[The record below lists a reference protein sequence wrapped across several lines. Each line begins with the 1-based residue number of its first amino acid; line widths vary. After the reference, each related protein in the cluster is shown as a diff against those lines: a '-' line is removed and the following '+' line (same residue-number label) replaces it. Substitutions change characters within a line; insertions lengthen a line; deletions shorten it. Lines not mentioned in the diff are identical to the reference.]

1 MFARKHS
8 TPPGNAGSGEA
19 SRDDEEK
26 RQLRE
31 NLEKIGHKIIVLSGK
46 GGVGKSTI
54 AVNLA
59 VSLAERGF
67 SVGLLD
73 VDIHGPSVPKL
84 LGLQDKKL
92 ALDVSGAILPVEYRD
107 RLKVISIGFML
118 QSAND
123 AVIWRGPLKYSLIR
137 QFLKDVYWG
146 AIDYLVI
153 DSPPGTGDEPLS
165 VCQLI
170 ENPDG
175 AVIVSTPQ
183 DVAILD
189 VRKSIRFCK
198 SLNMP
203 VIGVIENMSGFT
215 CPHCGKEVM
224 IFSGDGGVLQMSLE
238 MEVPFLGKI
247 PLLPEVSRTGDSG
260 VPFAE
265 ASGEPSSGARSH
277 FDAIVA
283 KIIESVTVKK

>member
-26 RQLRE
+26 RQLKE

-247 PLLPEVSRTGDSG
+247 PLLPEVSRMGDSG
-260 VPFAE
+260 VPFSE
-265 ASGEPSSGARSH
+265 DRGESPSGARPH

-283 KIIESVTVKK
+283 KIIEASTRK

>member
-8 TPPGNAGSGEA
+8 SPPGNAGSDAA
-19 SRDDEEK
+19 SKDEEEK

-31 NLEKIGHKIIVLSGK
+31 NLGKIGHKIVVLSGK
-46 GGVGKSTI
+46 GGVGKSTV

-59 VSLAERGF
+59 VSLAEKGF

-84 LGLQDKKL
+84 LGLEDKKL
-92 ALDVSGAILPVEYRD
+92 AFDASGAILPVEYKD
-107 RLKVISIGFML
+107 RLKVISVGFML
-118 QSAND
+118 QSAD
-123 AVIWRGPLKYSLIR
+123 EAVIWRGPLKYSLIR

-146 AIDYLVI
+146 ALNYLII

-175 AVIVSTPQ
+175 AVIVCTPQ

-215 CPHCGKEVM
+215 CPHCGKDVM
-224 IFSGDGGVLQMSLE
+224 IFSGNGGGPQMALD

-247 PLLPEVSRTGDSG
+247 PLLPEISRTGDSG
-260 VPFAE
+260 APFSE
-265 ASGEPSSGARSH
+265 ARGEPSSGARSH

-283 KIIESVTVKK
+283 QIIEAVT